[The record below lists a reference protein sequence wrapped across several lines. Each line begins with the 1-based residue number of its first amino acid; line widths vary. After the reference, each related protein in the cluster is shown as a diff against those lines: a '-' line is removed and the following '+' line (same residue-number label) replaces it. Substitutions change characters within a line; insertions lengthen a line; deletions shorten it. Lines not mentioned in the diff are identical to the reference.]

1 MADRSL
7 TQTEVSLNP
16 ASSDMVEI
24 TIDGIELSVPK
35 GENIIESA
43 RRAGIDIPYFCYH
56 PRLSKG
62 DAANCRMCLVETASK
77 MPDGTVRKMPKPQT
91 ACTLPAS
98 PGLIVSTNTEQVFK
112 DRRGILE
119 FLLINHPLDCPVCD
133 RGGECPLQNNTI
145 FYGASATRYTEE
157 KRHYPKAYPLSTHVV
172 FDSERCIQCARCTR
186 FSEDI
191 SGDAQL
197 ALLKRGADAHIGT
210 FAHTEYNSK
219 FSGNV
224 IELCPVGALTS
235 RSYRFKA
242 RPWDLQTQSSVC
254 SRCSNGCNIKL
265 DYRMDSVVR
274 VNARLNE
281 DVNEEWT
288 CDKGKFGHD
297 YISSSDRLTTPMVRA
312 GSTFEP
318 ISWGQAYQLLVAQLK
333 KAGGHSGAIGGG
345 RCTNEDN
352 YMLQKLFREQLKST
366 HLDSRCLPA
375 SAAAGDALYD
385 RMGFRSMGSSIAE
398 LEDKRSVFVIGTALE
413 DEQPII
419 FLRIRKAWRFK
430 NAKIV
435 YANSQI
441 AQDSVSVADFASPV
455 IKYNAGCEL
464 HVLRGLLLAL
474 LAGNPDLASKL
485 PASIATSASSWSLEE
500 SASAAGID
508 AGCLKDAAAALGS
521 GPAAIIAGTAVQ
533 LSPNYGE
540 AIDVM
545 TGILAVLGSPDDLNI
560 PVAEC
565 NSLGAV
571 HMGVHP
577 DYMPG
582 NVKAAHRGLNTEAML
597 RGAVNGDIAALWLV
611 GCDIAAHWVD
621 KDLVSRALDACPFVV
636 VSELTMTETAK
647 RAHLVL
653 PAASMAEKDG
663 CYTNCEGRVQR
674 LHRAFAPVGS
684 SKPDW
689 LIFAEVAA
697 LLGAEGGPVS
707 AREIT
712 CTIASDVPNY
722 SGMLPAALGNAGLL
736 RPEKYAVSE

>member
-16 ASSDMVEI
+16 ASSDMVDI

-43 RRAGIDIPYFCYH
+43 RKAGIDIPYFCYH

-62 DAANCRMCLVETASK
+62 DAANCRMCLVDTASK

-98 PGLIVSTNTEQVFK
+98 PGLIVYTNTEQVFK

-145 FYGASATRYTEE
+145 FYGASSSRYTEE

-242 RPWDLQTQSSVC
+242 RPWDLQTQNSIC

-281 DVNEEWT
+281 AVNEEWT

-297 YISSSDRLTTPMVRA
+297 YISSPDRLTTPLLRN
-312 GSTFEP
+312 GTEFQP

-333 KAGGHSGAIGGG
+333 KAGGHAGAVGGG

-366 HLDSRCLPA
+366 HLDSRWLPA
-375 SAAAGDALYD
+375 PAAAGDTLYN
-385 RMGFRSMGSSIAE
+385 RTGFRSMGMSIAD
-398 LEDKRSVFVIGTALE
+398 LEDKKAIFVIGSNLE

-419 FLRIRKAWRFK
+419 FLRVRKAWRFK
-430 NAKIV
+430 QVNVV
-435 YANSQI
+435 YAHSHVSG
-441 AQDSVSVADFASPV
+441 DSVSVADFASPLLQY
-455 IKYNAGCEL
+455 KAGSEL
-464 HVLRGLLLAL
+464 DLLRGVLLSL
-474 LAGNPDLASKL
+474 LSGNPDGSAKL
-485 PASIATSASSWSLEE
+485 TPPVAGSVSSWSLDDIV
-500 SASAAGID
+500 AATGID
-508 AGCLKDAAAALGS
+508 SSVFADAAAALRC
-521 GPAAIIAGTAVQ
+521 GPAAIVAGSALQ
-533 LSPNYGE
+533 LSPHYGE
-540 AIDVM
+540 AVDLM
-545 TGILAVLGSPDDLNI
+545 EAILAVLDSPGNLAV
-560 PVAEC
+560 PVLEC
-565 NSLGAV
+565 N
-571 HMGVHP
+571 
-577 DYMPG
+577 
-582 NVKAAHRGLNTEAML
+582 
-597 RGAVNGDIAALWLV
+597 
-611 GCDIAAHWVD
+611 
-621 KDLVSRALDACPFVV
+621 
-636 VSELTMTETAK
+636 
-647 RAHLVL
+647 
-653 PAASMAEKDG
+653 
-663 CYTNCEGRVQR
+663 
-674 LHRAFAPVGS
+674 
-684 SKPDW
+684 
-689 LIFAEVAA
+689 
-697 LLGAEGGPVS
+697 
-707 AREIT
+707 
-712 CTIASDVPNY
+712 
-722 SGMLPAALGNAGLL
+722 
-736 RPEKYAVSE
+736 